1 MTSPPQPDTLTPAP
15 PAAPPLL
22 RLVDLGR
29 AWSGRPV
36 LQHIDLSLQAGER
49 VALIGPSGGGKSTL
63 IKLMAGALRP
73 SHGRIEVQ
81 GRSMAGFSWR
91 ELQAFRA
98 RCRVVEQHSLL
109 VAQST
114 VHRNV
119 VSGLLSGW
127 SWPRVL
133 WAALWPVARERV
145 QRVLQPLGLA
155 DQQWALAGELSG
167 GQMQRVAIARALIS
181 EPDIL
186 LADEPTA
193 SLDPHTA
200 RAVTQLIIDAAL
212 ARQMTLVFC
221 THWFD
226 IVRRDCTRV
235 IGLRDG
241 QLLFDLPPAQVTPAQ
256 LEQLYAGSDERL

>member
-98 RCRVVEQHSLL
+98 RCRVVE
-109 VAQST
+109 
-114 VHRNV
+114 
-119 VSGLLSGW
+119 
-127 SWPRVL
+127 
-133 WAALWPVARERV
+133 
-145 QRVLQPLGLA
+145 
-155 DQQWALAGELSG
+155 
-167 GQMQRVAIARALIS
+167 
-181 EPDIL
+181 
-186 LADEPTA
+186 
-193 SLDPHTA
+193 
-200 RAVTQLIIDAAL
+200 
-212 ARQMTLVFC
+212 
-221 THWFD
+221 
-226 IVRRDCTRV
+226 
-235 IGLRDG
+235 
-241 QLLFDLPPAQVTPAQ
+241 
-256 LEQLYAGSDERL
+256 

>member
-1 MTSPPQPDTLTPAP
+1 MADIVAELKAGRMVVVVDEPSTGAYFGGLISAP
-15 PAAPPLL
+15 
-22 RLVDLGR
+22 VF
-29 AWSGRPV
+29 
-36 LQHIDLSLQAGER
+36 
-49 VALIGPSGGGKSTL
+49 GKV
-63 IKLMAGALRP
+63 MAGALRP
-73 SHGRIEVQ
+73 SQGRIEVQ
-81 GRSMAGFSWR
+81 GRSMGDFSWR

-167 GQMQRVAIARALIS
+167 GQMQRVAIARALIN
-181 EPDIL
+181 EPLLL
-186 LADEPTA
+186 LADEPTGN
-193 SLDPHTA
+193 LDRDTA
-200 RAVTQLIIDAAL
+200 ETVAELLLDLHRQQQTILIVVTHSAELAAKFPIRFEL
-212 ARQMTLVFC
+212 A
-221 THWFD
+221 D
-226 IVRRDCTRV
+226 KK
-235 IGLRDG
+235 
-241 QLLFDLPPAQVTPAQ
+241 LLKK
-256 LEQLYAGSDERL
+256 

>member
-1 MTSPPQPDTLTPAP
+1 MPHAVPASPA
-15 PAAPPLL
+15 L
-22 RLVDLGR
+22 RLHDIGR

-36 LQHIDLSLQAGER
+36 LQHIDLSLSAGER
-49 VALIGPSGGGKSTL
+49 VALIGPSGSGKSTL
-63 IKLMAGALRP
+63 IKLMSGALRP
-73 SHGRIEVQ
+73 STGRIEVQ
-81 GRSMAGFSWR
+81 GRDMGDFTWR

-109 VAQST
+109 VTQST

-127 SWPRVL
+127 SWPRTL
-133 WAALWPVARERV
+133 WAALWPVERERV
-145 QRVLQPLGLA
+145 RQVLQPLGMA
-155 DQQWALAGELSG
+155 EHQWALAGELSG

-200 RAVTQLIIDAAL
+200 RAVTQLIVDTAK

-235 IGLRDG
+235 IGLRGG
-241 QLLFDLPPAQVTPAQ
+241 QRCFDLPPEQVTPAQ